1 MQLHPYGRGNSAIS
15 DDAVEK
21 NRPQKNKA
29 PPKKSTGKKTNYK
42 KNSDDVLAKL
52 RCAKAIEKK
61 LRRGPDDPTMLRC
74 ALMLS
79 KSNQQ
84 TTKNKKNKKKQSPNG

>member
-1 MQLHPYGRGNSAIS
+1 MEGAIALS
-15 DDAVEK
+15 VTMLSRKKDL
-21 NRPQKNKA
+21 NKNKA
-29 PPKKSTGKKTNYK
+29 PPPKSTGKKTNYN

-61 LRRGPDDPTMLRC
+61 LRRGPDDPTMRRC
-74 ALMLS
+74 APILS

-84 TTKNKKNKKKQSPNG
+84 TTKKQKQKKKLSPNG